1 SFPLTITAVQ
11 SALFNC
17 ISEGAKPQ
25 KIYLSDALKDHAEYW
40 LKEYRLETFD
50 VEALRDKELYLPP
63 KSLEMPILQMLKK
76 LHERS
81 QIEHSNFPVSALIE
95 TESGYYAGVNIE
107 NRDWDRGLCAERVA
121 LSKALSYGVTSFRAL
136 HLHARDGDFSSPCGS
151 CRQVLLEHM
160 PRKPVNLYHRDG
172 SKSEFFTSDLLPY
185 SFRSSSLQKNN

>member
-1 SFPLTITAVQ
+1 MNIQQLTDRSYAPYSGDKAACIVEDQKGNRYPGIRIENVSFPLTITAVQ

-25 KIYLSDALKDHAEYW
+25 KIYLSDTLKDHAEYW
-40 LKEYRLETFD
+40 LKEYCLETFD

-95 TESGYYAGVNIE
+95 TESGYYAG
-107 NRDWDRGLCAERVA
+107 
-121 LSKALSYGVTSFRAL
+121 
-136 HLHARDGDFSSPCGS
+136 
-151 CRQVLLEHM
+151 
-160 PRKPVNLYHRDG
+160 
-172 SKSEFFTSDLLPY
+172 
-185 SFRSSSLQKNN
+185 